1 MNHCQSLA
9 TKKPKRVMLPLF
21 YVKIKI
27 DVMPRSDA
35 NCEVG
40 HEPDPD

>member
-1 MNHCQSLA
+1 MNLCQSLA
-9 TKKPKRVMLPLF
+9 TKKAQCAMLPLF

-27 DVMPRSDA
+27 GVMPRSDA

-40 HEPDPD
+40 HEPDPA